1 MRLLVAGQRERRGFV
16 PLQRVASLAGIE
28 VRSPGELP
36 IVLVFVAISA
46 TRKHNL
52 EQCVFALG
60 NMTLG
65 AFDGEVFAFERIGR
79 GRVIFR
85 RERRRF
91 EAVHSVASRAL
102 RAPRSL
108 GELAVVRIGL
118 VTIHTLCERNRLFE
132 ISASVT
138 ECAIHGRVFALER
151 ILRLRVIKVLT
162 HRSQRN
168 SLPAF
173 GAVAGLTALREA
185 SVVWISVAVRT
196 FGKRYPGV
204 TRLAVGCRRVAL
216 FTLHLPV

>member
-91 EAVHSVASRAL
+91 ETFHGVAARAL
-102 RAPRSL
+102 RTSGPL

-118 VTIHTLCERNRLFE
+118 VTIHALCERDRLFE
-132 ISASVT
+132 ISTSMAAR
-138 ECAIHGRVFALER
+138 AIHGRVLAL
-151 ILRLRVIKVLT
+151 
-162 HRSQRN
+162 
-168 SLPAF
+168 
-173 GAVAGLTALREA
+173 
-185 SVVWISVAVRT
+185 
-196 FGKRYPGV
+196 
-204 TRLAVGCRRVAL
+204 
-216 FTLHLPV
+216 